1 MIKSI
6 ITLAQLEYISH
17 EFNIIDSNFIAKL
30 HLQIVKYDSGISN
43 RIGDRDQVEKRLC

>member
-6 ITLAQLEYISH
+6 ITLAQLEHISH
-17 EFNIIDSNFIAKL
+17 EFIGSNFIAKL